1 MVQVWGRT
9 STKVLSVLGHGQ
21 VGLKTGILSAGF
33 PYFLVGAAVAAL
45 ASVAGHGT
53 NFGTTLLVV
62 PTMYFVY
69 VYYKMHI
76 VRVVLESISSVSRED
91 RALLSAAS
99 QGR

>member
-1 MVQVWGRT
+1 
-9 STKVLSVLGHGQ
+9 
-21 VGLKTGILSAGF
+21 
-33 PYFLVGAAVAAL
+33 VGAAVAAL

-76 VRVVLESISSVSRED
+76 VQVVLENISKASRED
-91 RALLSAAS
+91 EALLSAAS
-99 QGR
+99 QSR